1 MLLKTSNINKIFLIL
16 TQIPFACSL
25 SASNDTDSNTDN
37 NNNAPDLIYTV
48 LLVSLVI
55 IICNF
60 IGCAY
65 IILRT
70 YLRWRK
76 PRSVIPMSLRFPYYI
91 ALTDILISLVSL
103 INHGYGAAYRE
114 PLESPACEVISPL
127 LVFSAGLTVYL
138 IAAISVTTWLRVARE
153 VYIDFGKYD
162 YKLWVPVFSMAI
174 VNMSFSVHGTT
185 KQKYWCAPD
194 ESNKLFST
202 MSVVSNINNDSG
214 GTTISKN
221 LLKDQLERKVYKKV
235 ITYILAFILQYT
247 PALIDKI
254 ADLLNHEYE
263 ILSIITQL
271 ALNLG
276 AFGNFFQYITNEGLS
291 LTNHSNIS
299 HGSKSS
305 RDDEIELNDK
315 INDAYGVQNFMAPK
329 IVANKANF
337 GSQTIYDTN
346 YELNIIENE

>member
-37 NNNAPDLIYTV
+37 NNNEPDLVYTL

-91 ALTDILISLVSL
+91 ALTVSL
-103 INHGYGAAYRE
+103 INHGHGAAYRE

-127 LVFSAGLTVYL
+127 LVFSTSLTVHL

-174 VNMSFSVHGTT
+174 VNMSFSFHGTS

-202 MSVVSNINNDSG
+202 MTVVSNINNDSG
-214 GTTISKN
+214 GTTISKS

-235 ITYILAFILQYT
+235 ITYILVFILQYT
-247 PALIDKI
+247 PALINKI

-263 ILSIITQL
+263 FLSII
-271 ALNLG
+271 ALLG
-276 AFGNFFQYITNEGLS
+276 RYVAKWRPVP
-291 LTNHSNIS
+291 IS
-299 HGSKSS
+299 ESKNVTSGRIFIKYSKIATFRGTSS
-305 RDDEIELNDK
+305 SKKLQ
-315 INDAYGVQNFMAPK
+315 AYGVQNFMAPK

-337 GSQTIYDTN
+337 GSQKIYDTN